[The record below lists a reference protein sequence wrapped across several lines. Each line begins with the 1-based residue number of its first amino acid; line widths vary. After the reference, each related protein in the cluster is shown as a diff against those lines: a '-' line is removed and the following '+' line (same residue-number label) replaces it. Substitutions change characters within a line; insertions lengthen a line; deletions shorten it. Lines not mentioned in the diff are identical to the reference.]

1 MHWKGM
7 VYVMSNTA
15 KQIADFSIWDSV
27 VNDRI
32 VQFEDLERKY
42 RDRCKT
48 VETLVEENEKLK
60 AGIDEASEKV
70 NFVCGELNE
79 KEARIQVLAQEVV
92 DLKQWIANMEDSVCW
107 KITKPIR
114 MLLDKVKSRK

>member
-1 MHWKGM
+1 
-7 VYVMSNTA
+7 MSNTA